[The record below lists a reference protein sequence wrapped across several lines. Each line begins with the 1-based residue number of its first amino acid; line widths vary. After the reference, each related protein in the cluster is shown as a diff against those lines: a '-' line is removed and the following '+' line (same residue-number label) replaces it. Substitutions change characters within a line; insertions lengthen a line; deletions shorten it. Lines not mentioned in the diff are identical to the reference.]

1 MPGPIA
7 LIALAARL
15 GIPKAAKL
23 VAEKGVKFLQK
34 RIRQAQKQKTKKQ
47 EATGK
52 KFTKKG
58 SQRKQEKATQR
69 KKPKVDSGLEIKKS
83 TDTLGR
89 KIYRGEERKKHQGY
103 IKDVVQPLRRKA
115 KQEAEAKKVG
125 GIKELRQI
133 RKEAKLRKRNENN
146 RQES

>member
-1 MPGPIA
+1 MPGPAA

-34 RIRQAQKQKTKKQ
+34 RIRQAQQQKTKKQ

-69 KKPKVDSGLEIKKS
+69 KKPKVDADLSIAALRGLRLSEATFKKKF
-83 TDTLGR
+83 
-89 KIYRGEERKKHQGY
+89 KIPNYK
-103 IKDVVQPLRRKA
+103 KDVDISQKEGKTRIHLSKFS
-115 KQEAEAKKVG
+115 EKKNG
-125 GIKELRQI
+125 HP
-133 RKEAKLRKRNENN
+133 
-146 RQES
+146 

>member
-1 MPGPIA
+1 MPGPAA

-23 VAEKGVKFLQK
+23 VAEKGVKFLKK

-69 KKPKVDSGLEIKKS
+69 KKVDSGLSIKASPSRQKQYEYDELQGITREIVRAKTLKYKK
-83 TDTLGR
+83 R
-89 KIYRGEERKKHQGY
+89 K
-103 IKDVVQPLRRKA
+103 
-115 KQEAEAKKVG
+115 
-125 GIKELRQI
+125 
-133 RKEAKLRKRNENN
+133 
-146 RQES
+146 

>member
-1 MPGPIA
+1 MPGPAA

-34 RIRQAQKQKTKKQ
+34 RIRQAQKQKTKKK

-58 SQRKQEKATQR
+58 SQRKQETATQR
-69 KKPKVDSGLEIKKS
+69 KKPKVDADLSIFKPSKKS
-83 TDTLGR
+83 FKQKLEETDR
-89 KIYRGEERKKHQGY
+89 F
-103 IKDVVQPLRRKA
+103 
-115 KQEAEAKKVG
+115 
-125 GIKELRQI
+125 IKEAREVIYKEKRRRQ
-133 RKEAKLRKRNENN
+133 RYKDAGYTGDKKLPKNLGG
-146 RQES
+146 S

>member
-1 MPGPIA
+1 MPGPAA

-23 VAEKGVKFLQK
+23 VAEKGFKYLQRLVTK
-34 RIRQAQKQKTKKQ
+34 AEKQVTKQQKTS
-47 EATGK
+47 GK
-52 KFTKKG
+52 KFTGEG
-58 SQRKQEKATQR
+58 SKRKQKTATQR

-83 TDTLGR
+83 HDTLGR

-103 IKDVVQPLRRKA
+103 IKDVLQPRRRKA
-115 KQEAEAKKVG
+115 KQEAVAKKVR

-133 RKEAKLRKRNENN
+133 RKEAKLRKRK
-146 RQES
+146 

>member
-1 MPGPIA
+1 MPGPAA

-69 KKPKVDSGLEIKKS
+69 KKPKVDSGLSIKK
-83 TDTLGR
+83 
-89 KIYRGEERKKHQGY
+89 K
-103 IKDVVQPLRRKA
+103 
-115 KQEAEAKKVG
+115 
-125 GIKELRQI
+125 KELKKLKSDKGLDKEEYWEDLTDEDQAEII
-133 RKEAKLRKRNENN
+133 RKLKK
-146 RQES
+146 